1 MYDLSNG
8 SVSRLPVTLSD
19 PRFQGHGVIFR
30 PIKFL
35 FYDSNAKKA
44 YTNDA
49 IIIQKIHDQ
58 TNGGGGGC
66 TIDPLKY
73 ATERFNFIAL
83 RTNFGVL
90 TPKLSDNS
98 LEGLAWNSFAKSVE
112 L

>member
-1 MYDLSNG
+1 M
-8 SVSRLPVTLSD
+8 
-19 PRFQGHGVIFR
+19 
-30 PIKFL
+30 
-35 FYDSNAKKA
+35 
-44 YTNDA
+44 
-49 IIIQKIHDQ
+49 
-58 TNGGGGGC
+58 GGGGC

-98 LEGLAWNSFAKSVE
+98 LEGLVWNSFAKSVE